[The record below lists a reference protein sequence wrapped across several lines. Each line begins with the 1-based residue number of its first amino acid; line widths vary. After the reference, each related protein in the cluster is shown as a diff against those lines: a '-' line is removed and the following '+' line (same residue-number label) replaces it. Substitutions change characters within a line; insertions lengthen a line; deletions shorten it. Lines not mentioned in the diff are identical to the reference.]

1 MGKIFDAV
9 TTFLKEDGWP
19 IRRIGKD
26 LAYSVTFEGENGE
39 WACIAQVV
47 EEENLFLFYSACPV
61 EAPEAQRPAVA
72 ELLSR
77 LNFNLKVGDFEM
89 DFADGHIR
97 YRTSID
103 ITGHT
108 LGALLINQV
117 VYTNVLTMD
126 RYLPLIKAVI
136 QGSMSPGEAAAAAR
150 NLN

>member
-19 IRRIGKD
+19 VKRIGKD

-39 WACIAQVV
+39 WSCIAQVV

-61 EAPEAQRPAVA
+61 EAPEDKRLAVA

-77 LNFNLKVGDFEM
+77 INFNLKVGDFEM

-97 YRTSID
+97 CRTSID

-117 VYTNVLTMD
+117 VYTNVFTMN
-126 RYLPLIKAVI
+126 RFLPFIKAVVE
-136 QGSMSPGEAAAAAR
+136 GNLSPAAAAAAAR
-150 NLN
+150 NKS